1 MSTCKK
7 NTYVRTCRLKRGE
20 GIHSKGVYF
29 GELAYDTCTSH
40 GYYYAS
46 YHKLRTVSWMRVYL
60 DLQSPLT
67 RLALLQEVRG
77 EPSHLGGV
85 AGTGRQN
92 SLGLTCG
99 RSVVA
104 HLSLCVVPSPTH
116 DLEHHLPPPKE
127 YVHVCVCVEGVGGVH
142 CVRV

>member
-1 MSTCKK
+1 
-7 NTYVRTCRLKRGE
+7 
-20 GIHSKGVYF
+20 
-29 GELAYDTCTSH
+29 
-40 GYYYAS
+40 
-46 YHKLRTVSWMRVYL
+46 MRVYL

-77 EPSHLGGV
+77 EPSHLEGV

-104 HLSLCVVPSPTH
+104 HLSLYVVPSPTH
-116 DLEHHLPPPKE
+116 DLEHHLPPPKGMCAR
-127 YVHVCVCVEGVGGVH
+127 VCVCGRCGEGGMH